1 MKALNKPCLID
12 CSSSKANLT
21 ITTMKLSEQ
30 SSFLQ
35 VNVLSTTR
43 DLNIT
48 TSFVPRCKDGYGLA
62 SQTASLSCQS
72 DGTWSKS
79 SIKCQP
85 NPCMLPSN
93 LSAPHV
99 IITGKELTPVGGTI
113 TFSCPP
119 GLHLQGSAV
128 AECQVIHLPPVN
140 HLSNSC

>member
-1 MKALNKPCLID
+1 MFCQPRR
-12 CSSSKANLT
+12 T
-21 ITTMKLSEQ
+21 IILPFT
-30 SSFLQ
+30 
-35 VNVLSTTR
+35 
-43 DLNIT
+43 
-48 TSFVPRCKDGYGLA
+48 PRCKDGYGLA

-85 NPCMLPSN
+85 NPCTLPSS

-99 IITGKELTPVGGTI
+99 IFTGKELTPVGGTI

-119 GLHLQGSAV
+119 GLHLQGSAI

-140 HLSNSC
+140 HLSNSCYFSFAFRLYCANLLGVTMSCCQSFFDN